1 MRLLSVSLLTFFG
14 GSVASASQADFKT
27 RCEALSKGVTVQGY
41 HGIKVPIAQY
51 VTKNTTIDQFAQET
65 GTNATCALPNP
76 VVQVDL
82 CRVALNFPTS
92 DSSEVYMEAWLPEN
106 WNSRFLAVGTGGLAG
121 CEFPQLMG
129 LHRADMRQASS
140 TRNSRT

>member
-1 MRLLSVSLLTFFG
+1 MQFLSVFLLTLVG
-14 GSVASASQADFKT
+14 GSVTSALQADFKT
-27 RCEALSKGVTVQGY
+27 RCEALGKGVKVQGY
-41 HGIKVPIAQY
+41 SGIKVAIAQY
-51 VTKNTTIDQFAQET
+51 VTKNTTINQFTQET
-65 GTNATCALPNP
+65 GTNGTCTFPNP

-92 DSSEVYMEAWLPEN
+92 NSSEVYMEAWLPEK

-121 CEFPQLMG
+121 CEFPRLKG
-129 LHRADMRQASS
+129 SHRADMRQASS